1 MGPLSVRTYQGKQLV
16 KIHGPPAGCA
26 KADLIYTRQPFGGY
40 VYGALQPST
49 GAVLTET
56 YSRRNADYYVD
67 FLEKVEQWI
76 GRTVGDWPIL
86 DSWATGQQP
95 IIPPRLRSTSPTS
108 DG

>member
-16 KIHGPPAGCA
+16 KVHGPPAGRA
-26 KADLIYTRQPFGGY
+26 KADLVYTRQPFGGY

-67 FLEKVEQWI
+67 FTRE
-76 GRTVGDWPIL
+76 GRAVGL
-86 DSWATGQQP
+86 ARGQAHLRCRRQP
-95 IIPPRLRSTSPTS
+95 GFS
-108 DG
+108 